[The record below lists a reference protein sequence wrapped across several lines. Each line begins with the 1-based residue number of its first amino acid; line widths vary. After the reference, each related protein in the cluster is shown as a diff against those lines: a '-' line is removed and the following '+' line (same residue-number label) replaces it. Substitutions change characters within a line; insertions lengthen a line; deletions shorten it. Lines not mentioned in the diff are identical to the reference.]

1 MKKLSYYLGGTLV
14 LLFSCKSVQHISTSQ
29 NPQEDK
35 AIDAIIAEMSVEEK
49 VGQTCQITLDVITKT
64 DAKGAALIPATIDTV
79 KLNEALFKYHVG
91 SVLNVGAHTLSL
103 DEWKGIIQSIQ
114 QPFVDGKTKTPII
127 YGIDAIHGINYT
139 IGGTLFPQEI
149 GLAATWNTELAKTFG
164 EITAYETRASG
175 IPWNFSPVLDLGR
188 QPLWSRTF
196 ETLGEDPYL
205 VSEMG
210 AAIIDGYQ
218 GGKKID
224 DKHVAACM
232 KHFVGYSG
240 ANSGRDRTPAWIP
253 EKYMKELYLP
263 SFKKAVEH
271 GALTVMINSGA
282 VNGIPGHINHNL
294 ITETLKNEW
303 GFEGFAVSDWEDFI
317 MLHSVHRTGSTLSE
331 AYVQAFNAG
340 VDMSMVPLSPQ
351 YKEYCEIMVQAVK
364 SGKITM
370 DRLDDAVR
378 RIIRVKRRLGLF
390 EQAIPK
396 FDAYPKFGS
405 KEFKQASLNAAIES
419 ITLLK
424 NEGNVLPLSTKQKVL
439 IAGPTS
445 DNLVYLNGAWTH
457 TWQGID
463 TSYNTKG
470 CLTIRQAFEQKI
482 GKENCLFSK
491 GAEIYSEADFEK
503 TRFVDLADYKQK
515 LGQADV
521 VVLCLGELP
530 STEKPGDILSLNL
543 APEQRELAKLAYE
556 QNKKVI
562 LVLLEA
568 RPRIIHDIVA
578 PASAIIQGYLP
589 GDYGAEALVKLMYGE
604 NNFSGKLPYTYPK
617 FDGVI
622 EFYDHPRSVDRS
634 KSGDFSA
641 YNPEWD
647 FGYGLS
653 YAQFEYENLSLQT
666 DMLHGNDSLQITVRV
681 KNTSG
686 INGKEVVQ
694 LYISDDFA
702 SMIPN
707 GKSLKR
713 FAKLNIAANGVESKT
728 FYVSKKDLMFVGSDG
743 AFIVEDGTFTV
754 SVGNLKKT
762 FTYSSK

>member
-1 MKKLSYYLGGTLV
+1 
-14 LLFSCKSVQHISTSQ
+14 
-29 NPQEDK
+29 
-35 AIDAIIAEMSVEEK
+35 
-49 VGQTCQITLDVITKT
+49 
-64 DAKGAALIPATIDTV
+64 
-79 KLNEALFKYHVG
+79 
-91 SVLNVGAHTLSL
+91 
-103 DEWKGIIQSIQ
+103 
-114 QPFVDGKTKTPII
+114 
-127 YGIDAIHGINYT
+127 
-139 IGGTLFPQEI
+139 
-149 GLAATWNTELAKTFG
+149 
-164 EITAYETRASG
+164 
-175 IPWNFSPVLDLGR
+175 
-188 QPLWSRTF
+188 
-196 ETLGEDPYL
+196 
-205 VSEMG
+205 
-210 AAIIDGYQ
+210 
-218 GGKKID
+218 
-224 DKHVAACM
+224 
-232 KHFVGYSG
+232 
-240 ANSGRDRTPAWIP
+240 
-253 EKYMKELYLP
+253 
-263 SFKKAVEH
+263 
-271 GALTVMINSGA
+271 
-282 VNGIPGHINHNL
+282 
-294 ITETLKNEW
+294 
-303 GFEGFAVSDWEDFI
+303 
-317 MLHSVHRTGSTLSE
+317 
-331 AYVQAFNAG
+331 
-340 VDMSMVPLSPQ
+340 
-351 YKEYCEIMVQAVK
+351 
-364 SGKITM
+364 
-370 DRLDDAVR
+370 
-378 RIIRVKRRLGLF
+378 
-390 EQAIPK
+390 
-396 FDAYPKFGS
+396 
-405 KEFKQASLNAAIES
+405 
-419 ITLLK
+419 
-424 NEGNVLPLSTKQKVL
+424 
-439 IAGPTS
+439 
-445 DNLVYLNGAWTH
+445 LNGAWSH
-457 TWQGID
+457 TWQGVD

-568 RPRIIHDIVA
+568 RPRIIHDIIA

-666 DMLHGNDSLQITVRV
+666 DVLHGDDSLQITVRV

-686 INGKEVVQ
+686 IDGKEVVQ